1 MVTRKNPELID
12 DENPEWT
19 DETSAR
25 SVRLEGLPASLRAK
39 LRSRGERG
47 PQKTPT
53 KIQTAVRY
61 DADIIAAF
69 KADGPG
75 WQTRMNDALRQW
87 LREHRAG

>member
-19 DETSAR
+19 DETTAR
-25 SVRLEGLPASLRAK
+25 AVRLEGLPASLQAK
-39 LRSRGERG
+39 LRGRGERG

-53 KIQTAVRY
+53 KIQTAIRY
-61 DADIIAAF
+61 DADIIEAF